1 VLEFLKHRKQ
11 LPLSIDKNTPI
22 TEVRYVAIDTE
33 LTGLNERKDSII
45 SIGAVR
51 MTGTKIE
58 LGNTFHQLVKP
69 QSKFK
74 PDSVVVH
81 GITPSDVLEKPDID
95 SILTDFLTFCGSDI
109 LIGHCIAI
117 DMSFINKDMRRVF
130 GAPVSNPVIDT
141 YNVYEWLKMKFPTGS
156 LFSSPLKDISL
167 YEIAKCFDIPVR
179 GAHDA
184 LADAFIAAQLMQRFM
199 PALIIA
205 RIEYIGDLL
214 VIGHPLEGG
223 DKFKTSTGIANF

>member
-1 VLEFLKHRKQ
+1 MV
-11 LPLSIDKNTPI
+11 
-22 TEVRYVAIDTE
+22 
-33 LTGLNERKDSII
+33 
-45 SIGAVR
+45 
-51 MTGTKIE
+51 
-58 LGNTFHQLVKP
+58 
-69 QSKFK
+69 
-74 PDSVVVH
+74 
-81 GITPSDVLEKPDID
+81 
-95 SILTDFLTFCGSDI
+95 
-109 LIGHCIAI
+109 
-117 DMSFINKDMRRVF
+117 
-130 GAPVSNPVIDT
+130 
-141 YNVYEWLKMKFPTGS
+141 KMKFPTGS

-205 RIEYIGDLL
+205 RLEYIGDLL